1 MGQYHSSKTRGNG
14 QGFRALKKIQ
24 QIGAYNHQKKFR
36 DRRKTA
42 GTCRGHEAA
51 GCDCALSD
59 AVICFFMPC
68 GSKAQRIFSLHH
80 GNPGEQKSGAPPHF
94 MALPQEEAQKAGKAR
109 CISFRL
115 RGIAFSLL
123 PFPEGRA
130 LFAFQGSAALE
141 RRKKNAVRWRGGG
154 ADCQNPSASSEGSNP
169 LKFSNVPGGVYD
181 AGTTFCSKK
190 SHFQSENWRGRGAC
204 IPVHRLSRSLF
215 DKQTRRPMEGRRV

>member
-1 MGQYHSSKTRGNG
+1 MLLHALRQQSAAYIFASSR
-14 QGFRALKKIQ
+14 
-24 QIGAYNHQKKFR
+24 
-36 DRRKTA
+36 
-42 GTCRGHEAA
+42 
-51 GCDCALSD
+51 
-59 AVICFFMPC
+59 
-68 GSKAQRIFSLHH
+68 
-80 GNPGEQKSGAPPHF
+80 KSGGAEVWSAAAFYGTAARRGAEGREGTSHF
-94 MALPQEEAQKAGKAR
+94 
-109 CISFRL
+109 FRL

-190 SHFQSENWRGRGAC
+190 SHFQSENRRGRGAC
-204 IPVHRLSRSLF
+204 IPVHRLPRKVFLTSKPAVRW
-215 DKQTRRPMEGRRV
+215 RERRV

>member
-36 DRRKTA
+36 GRRKTA
-42 GTCRGHEAA
+42 GICRGHEAA

-141 RRKKNAVRWRGGG
+141 RRKKTPSDGG
-154 ADCQNPSASSEGSNP
+154 AAGQTVKILRRVRKGRILSN
-169 LKFSNVPGGVYD
+169 
-181 AGTTFCSKK
+181 
-190 SHFQSENWRGRGAC
+190 FQTYPAACTMRGRHFAAKNPISRAKTGEGGELASPFTAC
-204 IPVHRLSRSLF
+204 QEKSF
-215 DKQTRRPMEGRRV
+215 